1 MMGWKCLTFILKI
14 KQNLVD
20 LLSGDQ
26 TSNEKDMSHC
36 VIQASHLIP
45 LVITHL
51 VEWGKVTVKCHA
63 WAWIYHG
70 FKKSL
75 WEKKKTSYIMLS
87 SESGIREGVSIAQ
100 SGVRLPKPDSPVL
113 AANLEQRLNL
123 PAPQFPHLQNG
134 DHNSTYF
141 KGLFMKVNGSLQVKL
156 LPAYTT
162 NSWVSYYWARQK
174 APARK
179 ALITWMTPKSDSLG
193 MIKKLIS

>member
-1 MMGWKCLTFILKI
+1 
-14 KQNLVD
+14 
-20 LLSGDQ
+20 
-26 TSNEKDMSHC
+26 
-36 VIQASHLIP
+36 
-45 LVITHL
+45 
-51 VEWGKVTVKCHA
+51 
-63 WAWIYHG
+63 
-70 FKKSL
+70 
-75 WEKKKTSYIMLS
+75 MLS

-162 NSWVSYYWARQK
+162 NS
-174 APARK
+174 
-179 ALITWMTPKSDSLG
+179 
-193 MIKKLIS
+193 